1 MCELEIIIFE
11 QRFGIDDDIEPFL
24 SLYSHTP
31 CTAHQI
37 DFCSAT
43 NDFKSNTFVI
53 LGELVRILSNKSVT
67 ILFVCEKM
75 FSIWVNSYDHSF
87 NRKHMSRRIIKKK
100 KNIWR
105 SFNPKFWFCT
115 QLWLLNCCRNHFG
128 LWKAVQFQFVINSGF
143 FSSSTE
149 NRNQTT
155 VDWFLNC

>member
-24 SLYSHTP
+24 SHSHTP
-31 CTAHQI
+31 CTAHQN

-87 NRKHMSRRIIKKK
+87 NRKHMTRRIIKKK
-100 KNIWR
+100 KTVEEVSIPNFDFVHNYDYWIAVEIILDFEKP
-105 SFNPKFWFCT
+105 FNS
-115 QLWLLNCCRNHFG
+115 
-128 LWKAVQFQFVINSGF
+128 NS
-143 FSSSTE
+143 
-149 NRNQTT
+149 
-155 VDWFLNC
+155 L